1 MKQLAILATL
11 VLAATYLA
19 QPAEGRDEK
28 VLTTKDIMGKVG
40 KPTGLYPSVAKE
52 LREADPIWAE
62 VQQQTKEMSK
72 LLAEL
77 GQATPPK
84 GDKESWTKL
93 TRAFADNAKALEAAA
108 AKMDLQAARNISKKM
123 SDSCKGCHSV
133 HRKQ

>member
-84 GDKESWTKL
+84 GDKESWVKL
-93 TRAFADNAKALEAAA
+93 TRAFADNAKALETAA